1 LSLKGFSMAIAW
13 LTVLQNVPWSEVV
26 RNAPKVAAGAK
37 KLWGSVAHKD
47 GVDHAADLEEQS
59 RQPPEH
65 LTLANLQSQIATL
78 QSVAGEL
85 QQRLTEST
93 DLITSLAEQNAQL
106 IHRIDAIRKRM
117 ARFGAALVLVGAAAG
132 AALWLVLR

>member
-1 LSLKGFSMAIAW
+1 
-13 LTVLQNVPWSEVV
+13 
-26 RNAPKVAAGAK
+26 
-37 KLWGSVAHKD
+37 
-47 GVDHAADLEEQS
+47 
-59 RQPPEH
+59 
-65 LTLANLQSQIATL
+65 L

-106 IHRIDAIRKRM
+106 IHRIDAIRKRT

>member
-1 LSLKGFSMAIAW
+1 MAIGW
-13 LTVLQNVPWSEVV
+13 LTVLQSVPWSDVV

-47 GVDHAADLEEQS
+47 ADGVDHTADLEAQS

-65 LTLANLQSQIATL
+65 LTLGNLQAQIATL

-93 DLITSLAEQNAQL
+93 GLITALAEQNAQL
-106 IHRIDAIRKRM
+106 IQRIEAMRKRT
-117 ARFGAALVLVGAAAG
+117 ARFGAALVLVGLVSG
-132 AALWLVLR
+132 AALWLSLR

>member
-1 LSLKGFSMAIAW
+1 MAIGW
-13 LTVLQNVPWSEVV
+13 LTVLQSVPWTEVV

-37 KLWGSVAHKD
+37 KLWGSVANKD
-47 GVDHAADLEEQS
+47 GVDHSADLEAQS

-65 LTLANLQSQIATL
+65 LAQITTL

-93 DLITSLAEQNAQL
+93 GLITALAEQNAQL
-106 IHRIDAIRKRM
+106 IQRIEAMRKRT
-117 ARFGAALVLVGAAAG
+117 ARFGAALVLVGIASG
-132 AALWLVLR
+132 AALWLSLRLT